1 MIAIAGGKGGCGKT
15 TTALGLA
22 SALAS
27 RGARPLV
34 VDADPDMPDVHH
46 VAEVDREPGVDA
58 VARGEPIERVY
69 RQPTTLPGVAVLT
82 AGSRENYARALDG
95 LGDDGARRGSY
106 RSRWP
111 GPVILDCPAG
121 AGPDAIRPLRHAAT
135 ALVVTTGSPQCL
147 EDATRT
153 TTVARELD
161 AEPVGTVFRERQT
174 TDSSKQ
180 RLEMQ
185 DCLPPVRARVP
196 TVEGEPLANTRTR
209 SVWTQLAATIPVN

>member
-22 SALAS
+22 SALAT

-34 VDADPDMPDVHH
+34 VDADPDMPDIHH
-46 VAEVDREPGVDA
+46 AAELDRGPGVDA

-69 RQPTTLPGVAVLT
+69 RQSTTLPGVAVLT
-82 AGSRENYARALDG
+82 AGSRENYARTLDALG
-95 LGDDGARRGSY
+95 GGCTRRGSR

-121 AGPDAIRPLRHAAT
+121 AGPDAIRPLRYAT
-135 ALVVTTGSPQCL
+135 TTLVVTTGSSQCL
-147 EDATRT
+147 EDAART

-161 AEPVGTVFRERQT
+161 ADPVGTVFRDGQT
-174 TDSSKQ
+174 TDSGE
-180 RLEMQ
+180 RRVEMQ

-196 TVEGEPLANTRTR
+196 TVEGDPLENPRTQ
-209 SVWTQLAATIPVN
+209 SVWTQLAATLPTD